1 MAFINQRM
9 SRGVAAGFTVSD
21 VWQTLIIQL
30 ANGREQRNAQHLF
43 PKWRARANYA
53 AFAPAT
59 RLELRSMFMA
69 CRGQLHAFRFRD
81 ESDGSA
87 SYTAI
92 NQPLLTVG
100 GVTYLTMAY
109 TFGSETA
116 YRLIQAPVTATLSG
130 AGSIDMDTGIVTGAS
145 PGDTWSGTFDVW
157 VRFDSDDN
165 AITAEAQ
172 NLHRTDIGL
181 IEVRR

>member
-9 SRGVAAGFTVSD
+9 SRCVAAGFVVAD
-21 VWQTLIIQL
+21 VWQTLIVKL

-43 PKWRARANYA
+43 PEWRARANYA
-53 AFAPAT
+53 AFTAED
-59 RLELRSMFMA
+59 RLELRSMFLA
-69 CRGQLHAFRFRD
+69 CRGQLHVFRFRD
-81 ESDGSA
+81 ESDGA
-87 SYTAI
+87 ESYTAT

-100 GVTYLTMAY
+100 GVTYLAKAY

-130 AGSIDMDTGIVTGAS
+130 AGSVDMNTGVVTGSS

-157 VRFDSDDN
+157 VRFDSDEN
-165 AITAEAQ
+165 QITAETQ
-172 NLHRTDIGL
+172 SFHRTDIGL
-181 IEVRR
+181 VEVRR